1 MTDHNDHDRLKALSD
16 KIADIRADE
25 QADAA
30 RETGAKTN
38 SDNMSVGAR
47 AGAELVTCFMA
58 GALIGWFLDKQFDTS
73 PIFLIIFL
81 LTGICTGFYGVYRI
95 TNNLGSA
102 VGFAAAK
109 KRKKSQK

>member
-1 MTDHNDHDRLKALSD
+1 MTDDNGHDRLKALSD

-25 QADAA
+25 QAEAVRD
-30 RETGAKTN
+30 TDAKTN

-109 KRKKSQK
+109 KKSRKP